1 MFMYGCKVEISD
13 WIDGTHDLLYI
24 THYQPGAPMSNPDA
38 QHGYLVPKSQ
48 RRTLDRFL
56 DSVVRALTAM
66 PYFWTPYV
74 PGKLLVIDLSAME
87 MPAF

>member
-1 MFMYGCKVEISD
+1 MFMHGCKVEISD
-13 WIDGTHDLLYI
+13 WIDGAHDLLYI
-24 THYQPGAPMSNPDA
+24 THYQPGAPVSRPDA

-56 DSVVRALTAM
+56 DSVVKALTDM

-74 PGKLLVIDLSAME
+74 PGNLVTIDLTAPELSI
-87 MPAF
+87 F